1 VSQVTAYR
9 DEVQLTRGRIITAA
23 MDLIE
28 AEGLEAVSMT
38 RLATELGC
46 GLIPL
51 YSHVPSTAALLDG
64 IAATI
69 TSGHDAGPQA
79 SAGVGWA
86 DQIRMHARAI
96 RQASRAYPRC
106 GVAVAG
112 RKPVTDAM
120 LRPTE
125 QALAIL
131 RTAGFGGSD
140 SVRIE
145 RAVAAYLTGS
155 LVREVGGADGLSDG
169 LDGLDGNNRRPRLR
183 PAEFPQITSLAAE
196 LVRADPEADFELGL
210 DLLVRGMTALLAVRA
225 GG

>member
-1 VSQVTAYR
+1 MTK
-9 DEVQLTRGRIITAA
+9 VQLTRSRIIGAA

-28 AEGLEAVSMT
+28 AEGLVAVSMT

-51 YSHVPSTAALLDG
+51 YSHVPSTAALLDS

-155 LVREVGGADGLSDG
+155 LVREVGGAAGLSDGLDG

-183 PAEFPQITSLAAE
+183 PAEFPQITGLAAE
-196 LVRADPEADFELGL
+196 LARADPEADFELGL